1 MTKIEPVVDDDQI
14 MCPVPPEDFGGVKLA
29 PRLGDL
35 TGARVGFLGNLKPNC
50 DVLLHTTEEEVMK
63 LGASGTMFREKA
75 SCSLGAGPT
84 ILDEIAANCKAAVVA
99 LGD

>member
-1 MTKIEPVVDDDQI
+1 MNEMNTAMDDGQI
-14 MCPVPPEDFGGVKLA
+14 MCPVPPEDFGGVQLA
-29 PRLGDL
+29 PRIGSLAGV
-35 TGARVGFLGNLKPNC
+35 RVGFLGNLKPNC

-63 LGASGTMFREKA
+63 LDAAGTLFLEKA
-75 SCSLGAGPT
+75 SCSLGAGSK

>member
-1 MTKIEPVVDDDQI
+1 MSDIEAMDDGQI
-14 MCPVPPEDFGGVKLA
+14 MCPVPPENLGGVKLA

-35 TGARVGFLGNLKPNC
+35 AGVRVGFLGNLKPNC

-63 LGASGTMFREKA
+63 SGAAGTLFREKA
-75 SCSLGAGPT
+75 SCSLGAGPA
-84 ILDEIAANCKAAVVA
+84 ILDEIASTCKAAVVA